1 MTFQSWFLFLI
12 IVLTATTTPGPAVA
26 FIMSKTMIHGR
37 KKALVAAAGNISGLF
52 IIGLVSVAGLG
63 TIIQTSTS
71 VFDIIKYLGAVYLF
85 YLGVKLII
93 RKKDI
98 YIVNSNEASNKSS
111 NTKIFFQAFG
121 VALSNPKAI
130 ILLTA
135 LLPQF
140 IDLNSPL
147 LPQFFL
153 LIFTF
158 MICSF
163 IFLMAYALLAEKMML
178 FITNQK
184 RMNFVYNI
192 NGLLLIFFGILLA
205 ASTHH

>member
-163 IFLMAYALLAEKMML
+163 IFLMAYALCIEFYLSSIAK
-178 FITNQK
+178 
-184 RMNFVYNI
+184 
-192 NGLLLIFFGILLA
+192 A
-205 ASTHH
+205 ASKKTIRAYETKAKIT

>member
-1 MTFQSWFLFLI
+1 MTFQSWLLFLT

-26 FIMSKTMIHGR
+26 FIMSKTMIYGR
-37 KKALVAAAGNISGLF
+37 KKALIAAAGNISGLF
-52 IIGLVSVAGLG
+52 VIGLVSVAGLG
-63 TIIQTSTS
+63 AILQTSNS
-71 VFDIIKYLGAVYLF
+71 VFNIIKYLGAVYLV

-93 RKKDI
+93 GERDI
-98 YIVNSNEASNKSS
+98 DIINEHKVSNKPSI
-111 NTKIFFQAFG
+111 TKLFFQAFC

-147 LPQFFL
+147 FPQFFL
-153 LIFTF
+153 LILTL

-163 IFLMAYALLAEKMML
+163 IFLMAYAVLAEKIMQ

-184 RMNFVYNI
+184 RMRFVYSI

-205 ASTHH
+205 TATH